1 MRTISRKEFPEENK
15 DIQQEEKTEPE
26 KLTPWQ
32 LANMEYLKQKALEKG
47 ESIEQSSTSEPFDE
61 TGSTDESAD
70 QKEETFEK
78 TEPVAIESE
87 IAEPEIEEPPV
98 GPKNGSFLDRLPNI
112 KHERNRRL
120 LRRSMIL
127 IGLFSIPALLLLYYI
142 SPLAKLGGVSVKG
155 NDRISSEI
163 IEKELNFTV
172 GDNLWSQYFD
182 RKDNVKNLKK
192 QELQIENAE
201 VHLDGI
207 NHFEVEVKEYPE
219 VAYLESNGKY
229 SPVIS
234 NGKIIPIEVEKS
246 DGELPILESFTGS
259 KRILKVL
266 DGYKKLSEEVKQGI
280 SQIKYAPTNE
290 NKELLEIF
298 MNDGNKV
305 LISINDLGDKMNYYP
320 QIAKEMNDKEMKGV
334 VDMEAGIYSYP
345 YTENSAENSATED
358 ATQNSIDQSG
368 TPVGND

>member
-1 MRTISRKEFPEENK
+1 MRTISREEFPEEGKEN
-15 DIQQEEKTEPE
+15 QQVEKTKQEN
-26 KLTPWQ
+26 LTPWQ

-47 ESIEQSSTSEPFDE
+47 ETV
-61 TGSTDESAD
+61 D
-70 QKEETFEK
+70 QAATAEETNELSNTDGLAEEK
-78 TEPVAIESE
+78 LEEPEQKDTIPLESE
-87 IAEPEIEEPPV
+87 TEEPEMEDAPS
-98 GPKNGSFLDRLPNI
+98 GPKNGSFLERLPNI

-120 LRRSMIL
+120 VKRSLIL

-142 SPLAKLGGVSVKG
+142 SPLAKLGGVSIKG
-155 NDRISSEI
+155 NEKISTEI
-163 IEKELNFTV
+163 IEKELNFSV

-207 NHFEVEVKEYPE
+207 NHFVVDVKEYPE
-219 VAYLESNGKY
+219 VAYLENDGKY

-246 DGELPILESFTGS
+246 DGDLPILESFTGS

-266 DGYKKLSEEVKQGI
+266 EGHKKLSEEVKQGI
-280 SQIKYAPTNE
+280 SQIKYSPTNE

-305 LISINDLGDKMNYYP
+305 LVSINDLASKMKYYP
-320 QIAKEMNDKEMKGV
+320 QIAKEMSDKGIRGI

-345 YTENSAENSATED
+345 YTENSTTED
-358 ATQNSIDQSG
+358 ATQNSTDQSG
-368 TPVGND
+368 TAVVND

>member
-1 MRTISRKEFPEENK
+1 MKTISREEFPEENK
-15 DIQQEEKTEPE
+15 EKQQEEPKQEN
-26 KLTPWQ
+26 LTPWQ
-32 LANMEYLKQKALEKG
+32 LANIEYLKQKALEKG
-47 ESIEQSSTSEPFDE
+47 ESDVQTKSSEQSDETSSTSGSAEEKEKEPEKDESEPLKQSDE
-61 TGSTDESAD
+61 T
-70 QKEETFEK
+70 EE
-78 TEPVAIESE
+78 I
-87 IAEPEIEEPPV
+87 EPEESKS

-120 LRRSMIL
+120 VRRSSIL

-155 NDRISSEI
+155 NEKISTEI

-172 GDNLWSQYFD
+172 GENLWSQYFD

-201 VHLDGI
+201 VHIDGF
-207 NHFEVEVKEYPE
+207 NRFEIQVKEYPE

-266 DGYKKLSEEVKQGI
+266 SGYKKLSEEVKQGI
-280 SQIKYAPTNE
+280 SQIKYAPTSE

-305 LISINDLGDKMNYYP
+305 LVSINDLDDKMKYYP
-320 QIAKEMNDKEMKGV
+320 QIAKEMSEKQIKGI

-345 YTENSAENSATED
+345 YDEKSSTED
-358 ATQNSIDQSG
+358 STQNSTDQSG
-368 TPVGND
+368 TPIGND

>member
-1 MRTISRKEFPEENK
+1 MRIISREEVPDENK
-15 DIQQEEKTEPE
+15 EQEEKPKQEN
-26 KLTPWQ
+26 LTPWQ
-32 LANMEYLKQKALEKG
+32 LANMEYLKQKALENGESEEESKASDQPTEPSNTNEPAD
-47 ESIEQSSTSEPFDE
+47 ESIEE
-61 TGSTDESAD
+61 TEENEVVETES
-70 QKEETFEK
+70 KEE
-78 TEPVAIESE
+78 
-87 IAEPEIEEPPV
+87 EPEETPN

-120 LRRSMIL
+120 VRRSSIL

-142 SPLAKLGGVSVKG
+142 SPLGKLGGVSVKG
-155 NDRISSEI
+155 NERISTEI
-163 IEKELNFTV
+163 IKNELNFTV

-192 QELQIENAE
+192 QELQIEKAE
-201 VHLDGI
+201 VHIDGF
-207 NHFEVEVKEYPE
+207 NRFQVQVKEYPE

-266 DGYKKLSEEVKQGI
+266 EGYNKLSEEVKQGI
-280 SQIKYAPTNE
+280 SQIKYAPTSE

-305 LISINDLGDKMNYYP
+305 LVSIKDLGEKMNYYP
-320 QIAKEMNDKEMKGV
+320 QIAKEMNDKQFKGV

-345 YTENSAENSATED
+345 YTEKSDEKPPVEES
-358 ATQNSIDQSG
+358 TQNSTDQSG

>member
-1 MRTISRKEFPEENK
+1 MRIISREEFPEENK
-15 DIQQEEKTEPE
+15 EQEDKPKQEN
-26 KLTPWQ
+26 LTPWQ
-32 LANMEYLKQKALEKG
+32 LANMEYLKQKALENG
-47 ESIEQSSTSEPFDE
+47 EPEIPSNTSEQLVEISNTSEP
-61 TGSTDESAD
+61 AD
-70 QKEETFEK
+70 DKNEETDFEDLPTAENGAEK
-78 TEPVAIESE
+78 DEEEPVK
-87 IAEPEIEEPPV
+87 
-98 GPKNGSFLDRLPNI
+98 GPKNGSFLERLPNI

-120 LRRSMIL
+120 VRRSSIL
-127 IGLFSIPALLLLYYI
+127 IGLFSIPAILLLYYI
-142 SPLAKLGGVSVKG
+142 SPLGKLGGVSVKG
-155 NDRISSEI
+155 NEKISAEI
-163 IEKELNFTV
+163 IKKELNFTV

-182 RKDNVKNLKK
+182 RKDNVKNLKR

-201 VHLDGI
+201 VHIDGF
-207 NHFEVEVKEYPE
+207 NHFEVQVKEYPE

-246 DGELPILESFTGS
+246 DGELPILENFTGS

-266 DGYKKLSEEVKQGI
+266 EGYKKLTEEVKQGI
-280 SQIKYAPTNE
+280 SQIKYAPTSE

-305 LISINDLGDKMNYYP
+305 LISIRDLGSKMKYYP
-320 QIAKEMNDKEMKGV
+320 QIAKEMNDKEIKGV

-345 YTENSAENSATED
+345 YNENSATED
-358 ATQNSIDQSG
+358 STQDSIDQSE

>member
-1 MRTISRKEFPEENK
+1 MRTISREEFPEESKENHQVEK
-15 DIQQEEKTEPE
+15 PKQEN
-26 KLTPWQ
+26 LTPWQ

-47 ESIEQSSTSEPFDE
+47 EPVEQVTTSEEANEISSTDGPAEEKIEE
-61 TGSTDESAD
+61 TEKDES
-70 QKEETFEK
+70 
-78 TEPVAIESE
+78 
-87 IAEPEIEEPPV
+87 IASQSEIEETEMEDVPN
-98 GPKNGSFLDRLPNI
+98 GPKNGSFLERLPNI

-120 LRRSMIL
+120 VKRSLIL

-142 SPLAKLGGVSVKG
+142 SPLAKLGGVSIKG
-155 NDRISSEI
+155 NEKISTEI
-163 IEKELNFTV
+163 IEKELNFSV

-207 NHFEVEVKEYPE
+207 NHFVVDVKEYPE
-219 VAYLESNGKY
+219 VAYLENDGKY

-246 DGELPILESFTGS
+246 DGDLPILESFTGS

-266 DGYKKLSEEVKQGI
+266 EGYKKLSEEVKQGI
-280 SQIKYAPTNE
+280 SQIKYSPTNE

-305 LISINDLGDKMNYYP
+305 LVSINDLGSKMKYYP
-320 QIAKEMNDKEMKGV
+320 QIAKEMSDKGIKGI

-345 YTENSAENSATED
+345 YTENSTTED
-358 ATQNSIDQSG
+358 ATQNSTDQSG
-368 TPVGND
+368 TAVVND